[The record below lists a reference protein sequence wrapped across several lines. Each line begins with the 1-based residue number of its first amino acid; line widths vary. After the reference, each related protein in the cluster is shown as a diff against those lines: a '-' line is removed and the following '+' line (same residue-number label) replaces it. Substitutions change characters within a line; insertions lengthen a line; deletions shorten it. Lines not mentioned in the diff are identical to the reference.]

1 MEYSNMATI
10 TVDTSLMVSEAA
22 WIAYNDGVQA
32 FLRLRNAPL
41 MRSSESISDA
51 LRRASASFIGLTEGT
66 IEFSNPD
73 IAAQFYGCLKRA
85 LDAYSPSLAN
95 AIQSDAR

>member
-1 MEYSNMATI
+1 MATI
-10 TVDTSLMVSEAA
+10 TIDTSLLVSESA

-41 MRSSESISDA
+41 MRSSESVSDA
-51 LRRASASFIGLTEGT
+51 LRRASASFVRSTETT

-73 IAAQFYGCLKRA
+73 IAAQFFGCLRRA
-85 LDAYSPSLAN
+85 LAAYSPSLAT
-95 AIQSDAR
+95 AVQSDAR

>member
-1 MEYSNMATI
+1 MATI

-22 WIAYNDGVQA
+22 WIAYNDGIQA

-41 MRSSESISDA
+41 MRGSESVSQA
-51 LRRASASFIGLTEGT
+51 LRRASASFIRSTETT

-73 IAAQFYGCLKRA
+73 IAAQLYGCLRRSIA
-85 LDAYSPSLAN
+85 AYSPSLAS

>member
-1 MEYSNMATI
+1 MATI
-10 TVDTSLMVSEAA
+10 TIDTNLLVSEAA

-41 MRSSESISDA
+41 MRSSESVSDA
-51 LRRASASFIGLTEGT
+51 LRRAGASFIRSTETT

-73 IAAQFYGCLKRA
+73 IAAQLFGCLRRA
-85 LDAYSPSLAN
+85 LAAYSPSLAT
-95 AIQSDAR
+95 AVQSDAR